1 MNEMDNMTKV
11 GGAVVYTDGHR
22 RDHNALVTAVWGP
35 NCINVVFVC
44 GDSAKEDTYGRQ
56 IERETS
62 VSRYDAAGNNFG
74 RCFRDVGVEA
84 VFVEHPQ
91 SK

>member
-1 MNEMDNMTKV
+1 MGTGATTTRWLPRC
-11 GGAVVYTDGHR
+11 GGRTASTWCFVSGDG
-22 RDHNALVTAVWGP
+22 
-35 NCINVVFVC
+35 
-44 GDSAKEDTYGRQ
+44 AKEDTYGRQ

-62 VSRYDAAGNNFG
+62 VGRYDAAGNNFG

-84 VFVEHPQ
+84 VFAERPQ

>member
-1 MNEMDNMTKV
+1 MDNLTKV
-11 GGAVVYTDGHR
+11 GGTVIYTDGYRH
-22 RDHNALVTAVWGP
+22 DHEALVTAVWGP
-35 NCINVVFVC
+35 NCVNVVFTSS
-44 GDSAKEDTYGRQ
+44 DESKNDTYGRQ

-62 VSRYDAAGNNFG
+62 VSRYDATSNNFG

-84 VFVEHPQ
+84 TFVEHPQ